1 MYNKFIRI
9 WRDFYKTAKLKEI
22 GELHGTA
29 FVLTFILIAFC
40 MSKIEDILTFASKF
54 NDSALTIT
62 SLLGAFGIATI
73 TILLT
78 SSSDN
83 IRVAKGKLTKR
94 KDINNKE
101 ISYFKLLVIRSFYNL
116 LLQLGML
123 FIAVIYQVLL
133 KFLDN
138 KILLYIEVF
147 MLLNMLLTQIFVVIS
162 LYHLLSRDEN
172 EDDDGDNEDEDE
184 NDN

>member
-9 WRDFYKTAKLKEI
+9 LRNFYKTAKLKEI
-22 GELHGTA
+22 VELHGTA
-29 FVLTFILIAFC
+29 FVLTIFLIVFFI
-40 MSKIEDILTFASKF
+40 KRIENISMFASAF
-54 NDSALTIT
+54 NDSAITIT

-83 IRVAKGKLTKR
+83 IRVAKEKLTKR
-94 KDINNKE
+94 KDINKKE

-116 LLQLGML
+116 FLQLVML

-133 KFLDN
+133 NFLDN
-138 KILLYIEVF
+138 RILAYIEVF

-172 EDDDGDNEDEDE
+172 EN
-184 NDN
+184 